1 MRKSISKITTTII
14 VLLSLIIMIKGNTTA
29 SFLAYVLDVA
39 LILRLVA

>member
-1 MRKSISKITTTII
+1 MRRVTFKVATTII

-29 SFLAYVLDVA
+29 SFFAYILDVA